1 MQITDRQAR
10 TGEMTGMNE
19 ADRNVRFEVE
29 ISREGAAPIVRVAGE
44 LDMAAAP
51 RMRAVLGE
59 MQGGGTSEVVVDLR
73 GLTFLDSTGLSALV
87 GAELAGRDGQA
98 PVRFIR
104 GSARVQR
111 VFELTRMDE
120 RVEWLPE
127 S

>member
-1 MQITDRQAR
+1 
-10 TGEMTGMNE
+10 MNGSNG
-19 ADRNVRFEVE
+19 NVRFEVE
-29 ISREGAAPIVRVAGE
+29 IGGEGTAPTVRVAGD

-59 MQGGGTSEVVVDLR
+59 MQGSGTSEVIIDLR
-73 GLTFLDSTGLSALV
+73 GLTFLDSTGLSALL

-104 GSARVQR
+104 GNDRVHR

-120 RVEWLPE
+120 RVQWLSE
-127 S
+127 DQDNRA